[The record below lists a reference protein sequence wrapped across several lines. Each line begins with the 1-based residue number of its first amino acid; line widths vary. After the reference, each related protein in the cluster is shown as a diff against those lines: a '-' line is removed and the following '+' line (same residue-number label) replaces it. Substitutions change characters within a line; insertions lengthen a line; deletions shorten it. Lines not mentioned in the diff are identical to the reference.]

1 MGAAGARRLLEP
13 QVTLPFLEK
22 LLQVLAQGGF
32 TSTYK
37 YAVLL
42 GLIDLCVEAGQPPT
56 SVTTTQLARRVVE
69 LYWPQVRPFDGKPL
83 LNSAGKQAGIVSLI
97 AAYIEDHGDIVSPG
111 MAVLCDA
118 TGFADLLREVEWILI
133 EYPLP
138 RVQRVGPHHDA
149 FIYEVNWD
157 TTVSRS
163 RFLRGKQRRSDFD
176 NAIRFVDGAAL
187 ELVRLAPVL
196 VPLLRAEWTAKVSA
210 LNALAEA
217 RLAEHLFGRDRI
229 DHSPLHRPLRSL
241 QNGRCFYCNGSL
253 SGGASQVD
261 HFLPWSRYPD
271 DGIDNLL
278 LAHDRCNREKLYFL
292 ADIGFGHRWHARSL
306 EQSGQLDEIASEV
319 RWARDWTR
327 TRGVVASVY
336 QTVPDGVRLWA
347 GEGNLRRVAIAD
359 LPAVHSFGRGLIAT
373 EPRSQHRHNE
383 G

>member
-1 MGAAGARRLLEP
+1 M
-13 QVTLPFLEK
+13 TLPFLEK

-229 DHSPLHRPLRSL
+229 DHSPCIALSVRCKTDVVSTATVPFPAGPARWTTSSRGPATPTTGSTTSCSPTTGATERSCTSL
-241 QNGRCFYCNGSL
+241 PTSASGTAGMPGAWSNRGSSTKSPARCAGRETGRAR
-253 SGGASQVD
+253 GASS
-261 HFLPWSRYPD
+261 P
-271 DGIDNLL
+271 
-278 LAHDRCNREKLYFL
+278 AC
-292 ADIGFGHRWHARSL
+292 
-306 EQSGQLDEIASEV
+306 
-319 RWARDWTR
+319 TR
-327 TRGVVASVY
+327 PFPTACGC
-336 QTVPDGVRLWA
+336 G
-347 GEGNLRRVAIAD
+347 
-359 LPAVHSFGRGLIAT
+359 PAKAT
-373 EPRSQHRHNE
+373 YDAWP
-383 G
+383 